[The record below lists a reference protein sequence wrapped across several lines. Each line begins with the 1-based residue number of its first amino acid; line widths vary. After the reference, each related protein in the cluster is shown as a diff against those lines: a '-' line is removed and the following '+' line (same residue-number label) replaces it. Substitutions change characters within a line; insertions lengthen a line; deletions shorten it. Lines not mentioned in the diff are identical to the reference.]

1 MDPSTVGKEVGH
13 PFIPK
18 IRVKTKVKPS
28 VLQVLV
34 SSSTHGSSGS
44 LDITPQSPLRPF
56 RRTYSRQKTI
66 EESVEREKK
75 GQGLFPSFF
84 FFSFF
89 FLTSLYLGLLFR
101 CVCFL
106 SLFFTNEWPFAL
118 LQSKRKSNP
127 KVAKSQSSSDDV
139 VRPPFTYYF
148 SLPSIFLSFLW
159 HCAYILFLDVLS
171 PVSPYSSSIC

>member
-18 IRVKTKVKPS
+18 IRVKTKVEPS

-44 LDITPQSPLRPF
+44 LDIKPQSPLGPF
-56 RRTYSRQKTI
+56 RRTYSRQKAI

-84 FFSFF
+84 FFFFFFDISLPWFAIPLCLLPFSFF
-89 FLTSLYLGLLFR
+89 Y
-101 CVCFL
+101 
-106 SLFFTNEWPFAL
+106 
-118 LQSKRKSNP
+118 
-127 KVAKSQSSSDDV
+127 
-139 VRPPFTYYF
+139 
-148 SLPSIFLSFLW
+148 
-159 HCAYILFLDVLS
+159 
-171 PVSPYSSSIC
+171 